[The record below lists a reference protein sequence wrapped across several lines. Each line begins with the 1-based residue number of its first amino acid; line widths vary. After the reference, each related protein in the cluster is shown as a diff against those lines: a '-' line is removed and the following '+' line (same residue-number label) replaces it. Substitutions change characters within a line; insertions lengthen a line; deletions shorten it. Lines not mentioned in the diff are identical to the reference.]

1 MHHRIVVGLAVLF
14 GSAQQEMDVVA
25 HQRECIDHHAR
36 KLEQDQGQGVN
47 PIDIIFLIPEQ
58 QLLLQLL
65 GIDLKARLHVLSF
78 FFLLHP
84 PPSFCKGLLITC
96 VVSLCILSFSCY
108 ILSIFAFKGQRDN
121 KMADILTETYQRI
134 RLRLKARAGKVLADA
149 EAAEDA
155 LQDAFLKLWGRYPVR
170 NEQEA
175 EALLTRTVRN
185 VAIDQLRKRK
195 TVPIA
200 GDLPEEDGEN
210 RETRFRLVEE
220 MVDTALTDIQKL
232 IIRRHEYEGVH
243 LEQIAKELGM
253 QPPAVRMQ
261 LSRARKAIR
270 KQYRKRYHEE

>member
-1 MHHRIVVGLAVLF
+1 MSFLF
-14 GSAQQEMDVVA
+14 CPKV
-25 HQRECIDHHAR
+25 
-36 KLEQDQGQGVN
+36 
-47 PIDIIFLIPEQ
+47 
-58 QLLLQLL
+58 
-65 GIDLKARLHVLSF
+65 
-78 FFLLHP
+78 HP
-84 PPSFCKGLLITC
+84 PPAFSKGLLITC
-96 VVSLCILSFSCY
+96 VVSICILSFSCY

-134 RLRLKARAGKVLADA
+134 RLLLKARAGKVLADA

-270 KQYRKRYHEE
+270 EQYRKLYHEE